1 MAVVWQYFTVS
12 EKDQRFA
19 VCNTCSIEISRGGA
33 VRKSFNTTNLIG
45 HLKSRHEAVY
55 GDYLQAD
62 QKRKNEAAKKAQT
75 PGKTQTSID
84 TAFEKAKQLP
94 PDSAKAKQ
102 ITNKVMEF
110 IALDD
115 QPFSVVEDV
124 GFRSLIK
131 FMEPRY
137 TLPSRRH
144 FAEVCLPEIHNI
156 VATHIRELLACDI
169 AAISFTTDIWSSDVS
184 PVSMLSLTAQWIDKD
199 FNLVKAVL
207 HSQEFAGTHSAS
219 AISEAFEKMFQ
230 TWKIDKTRVHAVVR
244 DNARNMTKAMMDSGL
259 ASFGCMAHTLQLA
272 IHDGVFS
279 QRSLTDV
286 VAICRKIVG
295 HFKHSPLAYSRLQA
309 VQIQLGMKP
318 KRLQQDVSTRWN
330 STFYMM
336 ESLLEQ
342 KRALATY
349 AADYDLPATLSA
361 HQWQLIENFIT
372 LLSPFEQLTREVS
385 SSEASAADVIPS
397 VTALRRLLSKQAD
410 TDHGVKTTKTS
421 LLEAVNRRFDQIQYD
436 PMFCIATYL
445 DPRYKDRY
453 FDEDVKQRAREILE
467 AHLLP
472 AAGAEDWTRDGE
484 RAHHTERKRQ
494 RSDRAGPS
502 LHDVFEEILEENGPE
517 RTSTSV
523 SQQLGIFLAETTIP
537 RGESALCYWRNNHLR
552 FPELAQMARKYLSAP
567 CTSTESER
575 LFSSVSHVLDEK
587 RNRLCCDKAEMLI
600 FVKKNMH
607 LIKK

>member
-1 MAVVWQYFTVS
+1 MWQFFTVS
-12 EKDQRFA
+12 EREARYA
-19 VCNTCSIEISRGGA
+19 VCNTCSIEISRGGT

-45 HLKSRHEAVY
+45 HLKNRHEAVY
-55 GDYLQAD
+55 REYLQAD
-62 QKRKNEAAKKAQT
+62 QKRKTEAAKKAAAT
-75 PGKTQTSID
+75 SSRTQTFID

-94 PDSAKAKQ
+94 SDSAKAKQ

-124 GFRSLIK
+124 GFRSLMK

-137 TLPSRRH
+137 VLPSRRH
-144 FAEVCLPEIHNI
+144 FAEVCLPEIHNV
-156 VATHIRELLACDI
+156 VATHIHELLARDI

-199 FNLVKAVL
+199 FNLIKAVL
-207 HSQEFAGTHSAS
+207 HSQEFTGTHSAS
-219 AISEAFEKMFQ
+219 AISEAFEKMFE

-244 DNARNMTKAMMDSGL
+244 DNARNMTKAMTDSGL

-279 QRSLTDV
+279 QRSITDV

-361 HQWQLIENFIT
+361 HQWQLIENFLT

-410 TDHGVKTTKTS
+410 TDTGVKTTKTS
-421 LLEAVNRRFDQIQYD
+421 LLEAVNKRFDQIEYD
-436 PMFCIATYL
+436 PIFCIATLL

-453 FDEDVKQRAREILE
+453 FDEDVKKRARATLE
-467 AHLLP
+467 THLSS
-472 AAGAEDWTRDGE
+472 AAGAEDGARDGE
-484 RAHHTERKRQ
+484 SAHDPQRKRQ
-494 RSDRAGPS
+494 RAGGAGPS
-502 LHDVFEEILEENGPE
+502 LHEMFEEILEENGPE
-517 RTSTSV
+517 RPSTSV
-523 SQQLGIFLAETTIP
+523 SQQLDVFLAETPIP
-537 RGESALCYWRNNHLR
+537 RGDTALGYWKNNHLR
-552 FPELAQMARKYLSAP
+552 FPDVAQIARKYLCAP

-607 LIKK
+607 LTKK